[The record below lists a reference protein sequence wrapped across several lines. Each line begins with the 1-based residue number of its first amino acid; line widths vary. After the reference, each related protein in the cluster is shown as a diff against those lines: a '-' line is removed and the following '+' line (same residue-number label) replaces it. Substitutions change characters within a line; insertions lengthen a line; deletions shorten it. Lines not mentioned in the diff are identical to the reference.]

1 MEADYKLI
9 DNEER
14 HQYEFHVDQY
24 TPKIEYIKST
34 NGEIYLTHTEVPT
47 QLGGKGI
54 GSQLVEKALKDIEK
68 QGLRLVPLCPFVAGY
83 ILKHPEW
90 KKNCNERYSH
100 SIINSYEYKERI
112 YERGSDHHLATRPVP
127 TCRHLYQDPSEC
139 ISSERKTVDN
149 G

>member
-54 GSQLVEKALKDIEK
+54 GSQLVEKALKDMGLTMSSAITMFLVKVGREK
-68 QGLRLVPLCPFVAGY
+68 RIPFEITADPFY
-83 ILKHPEW
+83 SESNIRYLEKIASDI
-90 KKNCNERYSH
+90 KNG
-100 SIINSYEYKERI
+100 K
-112 YERGSDHHLATRPVP
+112 ATF
-127 TCRHLYQDPSEC
+127 SEHAL
-139 ISSERKTVDN
+139 IDGED
-149 G
+149 